1 VSVLD
6 GWRYCPRCAAELER
20 RDDHLACPACG
31 FAQWANSVPGA
42 QALVEHDGRVLLGRR
57 VFAPAKGL
65 WDLPGGF
72 LHEGELPEDGLRREL
87 REETG
92 LEVEPVEWVGA
103 WNADYDGRVVLC
115 LTWTCR
121 VVGGDL
127 RAADDIEELRW
138 FAPGELPLDEL
149 AFPMFVEVLSLWR
162 ARQQHA

>member
-42 QALVEHDGRVLLGRR
+42 QALVERDGRV
-57 VFAPAKGL
+57 A
-65 WDLPGGF
+65 GG
-72 LHEGELPEDGLRREL
+72 
-87 REETG
+87 
-92 LEVEPVEWVGA
+92 A
-103 WNADYDGRVVLC
+103 
-115 LTWTCR
+115 
-121 VVGGDL
+121 L

-138 FAPGELPLDEL
+138 FAPDELPMGEL